1 MLDTALKYK
10 PKAVCLAYMVV
21 LPAFN
26 ILSLFPS
33 SDTLAIEV
41 SPIV

>member
-10 PKAVCLAYMVV
+10 PKAVFLAHMVV

-26 ILSLFPS
+26 MLSLFTS
-33 SDTLAIEV
+33 YTSAIEV